1 MASFSET
8 LRQPVDVLG
17 DSGVSSSDRPFSW
30 QVFGGLAIAW
40 LLAMSPIQ
48 SMGQSPVTRAPMLV
62 SDVEL
67 GPNGEWS
74 GVVVDSQGVGVARLP
89 VRLRSGRG
97 PGITAIT
104 NAEGR
109 FAFTA
114 VPTGTGWVEFDRSP
128 RICRFWKNGTAPP
141 KATRQ
146 LLLVSQGNVVRG
158 VQGSRI
164 YDWMSDHPVLTYAG
178 IATAVVVPVAVIGS
192 NHDRTPASP

>member
-8 LRQPVDVLG
+8 LRQPVDVLADG
-17 DSGVSSSDRPFSW
+17 GITSKDRSFSW
-30 QVFGGLAIAW
+30 RVFGGVAIAW

-48 SMGQSPVTRAPMLV
+48 AMGQSMSAPASIHV

-67 GPNGEWS
+67 GPQGEWS
-74 GVVVDSQGVGVARLP
+74 GLVVDPQGVAVALLP

-109 FAFTA
+109 FTFTA
-114 VPTGTGWVEFDRSP
+114 VPPGVGWVEFDRCP
-128 RICRFWKNGTAPP
+128 RICRFWKNSTAPP

-178 IATAVVVPVAVIGS
+178 IATVIAVPVAVIGS
-192 NHDRTPASP
+192 NQDRTPASP